1 MAKKI
6 LIADDEP
13 DIVKM
18 LSMRLKAYGYEV
30 MGVFDGLQ
38 AVREAYKER
47 PDLII
52 LDIKMP
58 VGDGYTVFENLKRS
72 VQIRLIPIIFI
83 SALPPREVEEKV
95 AQLGAQ
101 GFIAKPFDSKELVAK
116 VQKIL
121 GE

>member
-6 LIADDEP
+6 LVADDEP

-18 LSMRLKAYGYEV
+18 LSMRLKAHGYEV
-30 MGVFDGLQ
+30 IAAFDGLQ
-38 AVREAYKER
+38 AVKEAYKEK
-47 PDLII
+47 PDLIL

-58 VGDGYTVFENLKRS
+58 AGDGYTVLENLKRS
-72 VQIRLIPIIFI
+72 VQIRLIPIIFV

-101 GFIAKPFDSKELVAK
+101 GFIVKPFDSKELVAK
-116 VQKIL
+116 VKKVL

>member
-6 LIADDEP
+6 LVADDEP

-18 LSMRLKAYGYEV
+18 LSMRLKAHGYEV
-30 MGVFDGLQ
+30 IAAFDGLQ

-47 PDLII
+47 PDLIL

-58 VGDGYTVFENLKRS
+58 AGDGYTVFENLKRS
-72 VQIRLIPIIFI
+72 VQIRLIPIIFV

-95 AQLGAQ
+95 EQLGAQ
-101 GFIAKPFDSKELVAK
+101 GFISKPFDSKELVARVKK
-116 VQKIL
+116 VL

>member
-6 LIADDEP
+6 LVADDEP

-18 LSMRLKAYGYEV
+18 LSMRLKAYGYEIIAA
-30 MGVFDGLQ
+30 FDGLQ
-38 AVREAYKER
+38 AVREAYKEK
-47 PDLII
+47 PDLIL

-58 VGDGYTVFENLKRS
+58 AGDGYTVFENLKRS
-72 VQIRLIPIIFI
+72 VQIRLIPIIFV

-116 VQKIL
+116 VKKVL